1 MIVKYKFKAIFIQD
15 NLLLNTNADYEH
27 KMYFIVNVVLL
38 KCLLLLIN
46 ILTDYMESIF
56 TNLYVEIV

>member
-1 MIVKYKFKAIFIQD
+1 MTVKYKFKAIFIQD
-15 NLLLNTNADYEH
+15 NLLLYTNADYKH

-46 ILTDYMESIF
+46 ILTDYVESIF
-56 TNLYVEIV
+56 TSLYVEIV

>member
-1 MIVKYKFKAIFIQD
+1 MTVKYKFKAIFIQD
-15 NLLLNTNADYEH
+15 NFLLNTNADYEH